1 MNDTEEILNAYIEGI
16 ATRAD
21 AQALLRRLH
30 LTPQE
35 RAQVELTLRLADDI
49 TAAVDAAPSAAFE
62 TRLRQTLQAQM
73 NQPEAQID
81 ESVAQ
86 RLLNPAPR
94 ATGTLQHPDVLAA
107 SDEPPTDDQ

>member
-49 TAAVDAAPSAAFE
+49 TTAVEATPTAGFE
-62 TRLRQTLQAQM
+62 TRLRQCLQAQM
-73 NQPEAQID
+73 NQPESQID
-81 ESVAQ
+81 ESTAQ

-94 ATGTLQHPDVLAA
+94 ALSTPQQPDVLAA
-107 SDEPPTDDQ
+107 SDEEMKRET

>member
-1 MNDTEEILNAYIEGI
+1 MSDTEEILNAYIEGI

-35 RAQVELTLRLADDI
+35 RAQVELTLRLADEI
-49 TAAVDAAPSAAFE
+49 TTAVDATPTAGFE

-73 NQPEAQID
+73 NQTESQID
-81 ESVAQ
+81 ESTAQ

-94 ATGTLQHPDVLAA
+94 ATGTLQPPDILAA
-107 SDEPPTDDQ
+107 SDEDEESET